1 MESSLGKLGSNLD
14 DDQWWVLESFIRKTK
29 FLSLWGEK
37 VYIPM
42 SLRIA
47 GSNLKKQS
55 YHQKIHFEEQRQL
68 NKDEC

>member
-1 MESSLGKLGSNLD
+1 MESSLGKLASNLD
-14 DDQWWVLESFIRKTK
+14 MINVRVLESFTRKTK

-42 SLRIA
+42 NLCIA
-47 GSNLKKQS
+47 GSNLKKQN

-68 NKDEC
+68 KNAKK